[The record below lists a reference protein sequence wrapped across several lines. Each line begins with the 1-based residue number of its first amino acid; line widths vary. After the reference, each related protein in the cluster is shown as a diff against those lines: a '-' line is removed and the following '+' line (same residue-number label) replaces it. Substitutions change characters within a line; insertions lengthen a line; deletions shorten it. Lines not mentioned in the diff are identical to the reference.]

1 MRRTSIGELS
11 LGLLFTVGIL
21 ILYKFWLTYPILRI
35 LTIVQWKIVAV
46 LVAAVLGIASGMA
59 GLHAHLVVG
68 ATMVGLVLGGAWA
81 GLSAPNDVP
90 TTFLDQ
96 FVGHLKAFWPEVVLF
111 TTVPMATNLVCTY
124 LFQKERKPI

>member
-1 MRRTSIGELS
+1 
-11 LGLLFTVGIL
+11 
-21 ILYKFWLTYPILRI
+21 
-35 LTIVQWKIVAV
+35 
-46 LVAAVLGIASGMA
+46 
-59 GLHAHLVVG
+59 
-68 ATMVGLVLGGAWA
+68 MVGLVLGGAWA

-96 FVGHLKAFWPEVVLF
+96 FVVHLKAFWPEVVLF